1 MESER
6 KVLTVKEV
14 AEKLGICSAL
24 VRRQIKKGVIPCV
37 KLGDRYLIPK
47 VAFERWLTLERSE
60 HSEHISATSRNFPS
74 NVQPGNPNE

>member
-14 AEKLGICSAL
+14 AEKLGICTAL

-60 HSEHISATSRNFPS
+60 YSEGMSETSKKLPS
-74 NVQPGNPNE
+74 NVQPENTNE

>member
-1 MESER
+1 VESER

-47 VAFERWLTLERSE
+47 VAFERWLTLASPD
-60 HSEHISATSRNFPS
+60 S
-74 NVQPGNPNE
+74 

>member
-1 MESER
+1 MENER
-6 KVLTVKEV
+6 EVLTVKEV
-14 AEKLGICSAL
+14 AEKLGICTHL

-60 HSEHISATSRNFPS
+60 HSEHLPATPKSLPGIT
-74 NVQPGNPNE
+74 QPGNHDE

>member
-60 HSEHISATSRNFPS
+60 NSRHSLEISE
-74 NVQPGNPNE
+74 NPPNIT

>member
-1 MESER
+1 MENER
-6 KVLTVKEV
+6 EVLTVKEV
-14 AEKLGICSAL
+14 AEKLGICTHL

-60 HSEHISATSRNFPS
+60 HSRHLPETPQNPPGITQPRNH
-74 NVQPGNPNE
+74 NE

>member
-6 KVLTVKEV
+6 EILTVKEV

-60 HSEHISATSRNFPS
+60 HSKHLSEKSKNFPG
-74 NVQPGNPNE
+74 NVQSENPYE